1 MPTSTYSTQ
10 LFRGLVAG
18 ALATAMAVVIGAC
31 SPRVAQAPAAAALP
45 VAPVLASLPP
55 PVAVTRDVPGQVE
68 AAERI
73 ALRPRIGGIVRTV
86 AFAEGARVR
95 KGDLLVQLDPA
106 PYAAALAAAR
116 ADLQRAD
123 AHARSVAAETAQAI
137 LPRGSGGVP
146 AAASALRELGIAA
159 ARAQRAAAAAAAAVR
174 RARLELRLTRIEA
187 PFDGRIGRA
196 EVTMGR
202 LVGPQDR
209 LAELVGDA
217 RVFVNFELPA
227 SWPGGPAMSRFQAR
241 FSVPDAGDLSFEG
254 PLVPRDDGIAGVS
267 GARRVRMELAG
278 HAALVPGRYGF
289 VRLTVPVTTPIAQ
302 ATP

>member
-18 ALATAMAVVIGAC
+18 ALAAAMAAVIGAC
-31 SPRVAQAPAAAALP
+31 SPRVAQEAPAAAALP
-45 VAPVLASLPP
+45 RAPVLASLPP
-55 PVAVTRDVPGQVE
+55 PIAFARDVPGQVE

-116 ADLQRAD
+116 AEWRRAD
-123 AHARSVAAETAQAI
+123 ARARVVAAGHASRDGSDAAI
-137 LPRGSGGVP
+137 
-146 AAASALRELGIAA
+146 AAGESRIAA
-159 ARAQRAAAAAAAAVR
+159 ARAQRAAAAAAVR
-174 RARLELRLTRIEA
+174 RAQLELRLTRIEA

-196 EVTMGR
+196 EVTLGR
-202 LVGPQDR
+202 LVRPQDR

-227 SWPGGPAMSRFQAR
+227 SWPGAPATSRFHAR

-254 PLVPRDDGIAGVS
+254 PLVPADGGIAKGKVP
-267 GARRVRMELAG
+267 RRVRMELPG
-278 HAALVPGRYGF
+278 HVALVPGRYGF
-289 VRLTVPVTTPIAQ
+289 VRLTFPLQTPIAST
-302 ATP
+302 TP